1 MVSLL
6 RPAKRRVEKTG
17 TKTKDF
23 SECQSVVLIAE
34 SRAGGIWTNFDFGC
48 YCLFFASSSQEVS
61 PYLESAQKQNNG
73 RRGVLTLEKVKREK
87 RVSEERE

>member
-6 RPAKRRVEKTG
+6 RPAKPRVEKTG

-34 SRAGGIWTNFDFGC
+34 EDYGQILTLAATAYF
-48 YCLFFASSSQEVS
+48 LLP
-61 PYLESAQKQNNG
+61 PYLESAQKQKENNG
-73 RRGVLTLEKVKREK
+73 QREVLTLEKVKREK
-87 RVSEERE
+87 RASEERE

>member
-6 RPAKRRVEKTG
+6 RPAKPRVEKTG

-34 SRAGGIWTNFDFGC
+34 EDYGQILTLAATAYF
-48 YCLFFASSSQEVS
+48 LLP

-73 RRGVLTLEKVKREK
+73 RREVLTLEKVKREK
-87 RVSEERE
+87 RASEERE